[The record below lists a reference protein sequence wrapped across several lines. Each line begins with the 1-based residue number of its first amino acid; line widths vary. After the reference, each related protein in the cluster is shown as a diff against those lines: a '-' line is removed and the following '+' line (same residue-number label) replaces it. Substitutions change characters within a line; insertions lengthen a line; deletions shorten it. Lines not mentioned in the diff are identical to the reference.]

1 MKKVLTILVVL
12 ALVAGFAFADGN
24 DPAPAAPAAP
34 SAHSEAHTLR
44 VKADV
49 TEVLPVFNLFHV
61 EGKDTN
67 TNAEEFA
74 KNAKYESL
82 MDDDKAQDVG
92 FKLDSAGSF
101 TVTAEVINNVKT
113 NKSFTIEFAGGVFT
127 VNRKTVEGKYSPK
140 QIKVVNGGTN
150 EAIKEF
156 GTARDSSVNTS
167 ITTDTTSTL
176 KASTSVTFSGKKGNV
191 ATTPITIAT
200 ATYDYAGDDSID
212 PTAKDEYYYADVT
225 MTITSTY

>member
-24 DPAPAAPAAP
+24 DPAPAAP

-61 EGKDTN
+61 EGTDTN
-67 TNAEEFA
+67 TNAVANEFA

-82 MDDDKAQDVG
+82 MDDDEAQDVG
-92 FKLDSAGSF
+92 FKLDRAGSF
-101 TVTAEVINNVKT
+101 TVTAEVINSVKT

-127 VNRKTVEGKYSPK
+127 VNRKTAEGKYSPK
-140 QIKVVNGGTN
+140 QIKVTNGGAN
-150 EAIKEF
+150 EAIKQF
-156 GTARDSSVNTS
+156 GTATDSSVNTS

-176 KASTSVTFSGKKGNV
+176 KASTSVTFSGKKGTG

-200 ATYDYAGDDSID
+200 AKYEYPGDDSID
-212 PTAKDEYYYADVT
+212 PTAANEFYYADVT